1 VALEGIEQHRR
12 LQAIVE
18 EITRIN
24 LELMKER
31 SHGDA

>member
-1 VALEGIEQHRR
+1 
-12 LQAIVE
+12 LQDIVE